1 MWESECLSRTWSYY
15 PITDVLVLLAGLM
28 DEIAWKVYEA
38 LAYHVTQANF
48 DRRVRTVGL
57 WSLQKTVEAALS
69 AMKTVMQPMSVH
81 LNELQ
86 NADPLVEWG
95 NMPT

>member
-1 MWESECLSRTWSYY
+1 MKYHSRY
-15 PITDVLVLLAGLM
+15 PHISNPFIQNLKKLF
-28 DEIAWKVYEA
+28 EVYEA

-57 WSLQKTVEAALS
+57 WSLQKTIEAALS
-69 AMKTVMQPMSVH
+69 AMKTVMQPMSVY
-81 LNELQ
+81 LQELQ

-95 NMPT
+95 SLPT

>member
-1 MWESECLSRTWSYY
+1 M
-15 PITDVLVLLAGLM
+15 TDTLAILAGLM

-57 WSLQKTVEAALS
+57 WSLQKTIEAALS
-69 AMKTVMQPMSVH
+69 AMKTVMQPMSAY
-81 LNELQ
+81 LKELQ